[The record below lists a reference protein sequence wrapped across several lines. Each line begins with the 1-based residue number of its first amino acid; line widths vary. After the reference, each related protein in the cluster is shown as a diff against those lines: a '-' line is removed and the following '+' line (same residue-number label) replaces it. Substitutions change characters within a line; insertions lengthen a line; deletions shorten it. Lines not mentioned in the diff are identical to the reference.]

1 MCLAMRRRGGIL
13 AERGCAARSGGIW
26 QATVAGLAVLVLPA
40 LAAVPQADC
49 KLERVGGYTHSRRF
63 DSLNYIHR
71 ASGGIDYRCTDGTRI
86 LADSAVVYEH
96 SDQVQLFGSV
106 RFQDPETELDADSAR
121 YHGNIGQLVAWSNVT
136 VTDRQSGAVIHG
148 DSLYFYRATE
158 FRPMDRILVKGGS
171 PHATVFPAPRP
182 AAPAPVAAAADSA
195 IIPEDLP
202 GAQLGDSAT
211 AGTDS
216 VRGADPAPAPSD
228 SVPAVPDP
236 GGVALTDSIAALTD
250 SIAAVTDS
258 VAALPDSVAA
268 VTDSVAAVADSVA
281 AVADS
286 AVATDSAVAVP
297 DSVSLPP
304 YEIDA
309 DRFMIDGRRFFRAA
323 GDVVLVRDSLRAL
336 GDSLDYDQDVGAMSV
351 WGSASVEN
359 RGFALTGASVWVTPT
374 VGLSE
379 EILAR
384 DDAELVGSQVTLTA
398 PAIRVFLDNGEVDRL
413 IAISSVPPLE
423 EPQLDTTGLTPGD
436 VERARAIAER
446 DARADSL
453 DTPEDSVARPLAIAD
468 DFQLTGDS
476 IDVSSP
482 DQVLDLVTAIGSA
495 RAEAASPDSL
505 VSEDLPEFANRDWME
520 GETII
525 AQFGSGAPAGGP
537 LAADSAAGG
546 DGTGMADREPA
557 GDTTFAATPP
567 EAAGL
572 STTDHVPTP
581 DRGRPRLETLTAIGE
596 ARSLYR
602 LTTADTTGT
611 EADTPGTTPDTTG
624 IAADTPGSEPD
635 TTDTGPDLRPALHW
649 VEGEQITIYL
659 EERSV
664 VKMEVEGQ
672 TVGYHLEP
680 VPPESLSDS
689 AAVAADSTA
698 AAADSAAVVPDTA
711 RVRADTTLAPRIMVR
726 SRRGGNK

>member
-1 MCLAMRRRGGIL
+1 MCLAMRRRGRIL
-13 AERGCAARSGGIW
+13 AEWGCAARSGGIF
-26 QATVAGLAVLVLPA
+26 QATVAALAVLVLPA

-63 DSLNYIHR
+63 DSLNYIPR

-96 SDQVQLFGSV
+96 SDQVQLFGRV

-121 YHGNIGQLVAWSNVT
+121 YHGNVGQLVAWSNVT
-136 VTDRQSGAVIHG
+136 VTDRQNGAVIRG

-158 FRPMDRILVKGGS
+158 FRPMDRILVKGGN

-182 AAPAPVAAAADSA
+182 AAPAPVAAAVAAAADSA
-195 IIPEDLP
+195 TTPEDSP
-202 GAQLGDSAT
+202 GVPSVDSAV

-216 VRGADPAPAPSD
+216 VPPVTD
-228 SVPAVPDP
+228 SVPAAADTVPPAQDP
-236 GGVALTDSIAALTD
+236 GAAIAD
-250 SIAAVTDS
+250 PVPAVT
-258 VAALPDSVAA
+258 
-268 VTDSVAAVADSVA
+268 
-281 AVADS
+281 
-286 AVATDSAVAVP
+286 

-398 PAIRVFLDNGEVDRL
+398 PAIRVFLDNGEVNRL
-413 IAISSVPPLE
+413 IAIASVPPLE

-446 DARADSL
+446 AAHADSL
-453 DTPEDSVARPLAIAD
+453 DTAEDSVARPLAIAD
-468 DFQLTGDS
+468 DFRLTGDS

-482 DQVLDLVTAIGSA
+482 DQVLDFVTAIGSA

-525 AQFGSGAPAGGP
+525 AQFGSGAAGDST
-537 LAADSAAGG
+537 LAADSAAAG
-546 DGTGMADREPA
+546 DGAAVADLLPA
-557 GDTTFAATPP
+557 DDSTAVAAPS
-567 EAAGL
+567 AAGTT
-572 STTDHVPTP
+572 TTDAAPAP
-581 DRGRPRLETLTAIGE
+581 QGGRPRLETLTAIGE

-602 LTTADTTGT
+602 LTAPDTTGTAQNTTEAAQDTTGADADTTG
-611 EADTPGTTPDTTG
+611 A
-624 IAADTPGSEPD
+624 EPKAR
-635 TTDTGPDLRPALHW
+635 LALHW
-649 VEGEQITIYL
+649 VEGEQITIHL

-664 VKMEVEGQ
+664 VKMEVEGE

-680 VPPESLSDS
+680 LPPESLSDS
-689 AAVAADSTA
+689 TAVATDSTV
-698 AAADSAAVVPDTA
+698 VVPDSAVVVPDSA
-711 RVRADTTLAPRIMVR
+711 RVRADTTIALRIIVQP
-726 SRRGGNK
+726 RRGGNK

>member
-13 AERGCAARSGGIW
+13 AEWGCAARSGGIW

-49 KLERVGGYTHSRRF
+49 TLERVGGYTHSRRF

-216 VRGADPAPAPSD
+216 VFRVADPVPAPSD

-236 GGVALTDSIAALTD
+236 SGAALTD

-258 VAALPDSVAA
+258 VAALPDSGAA
-268 VTDSVAAVADSVA
+268 LTDSVAAVADSV
-281 AVADS
+281 
-286 AVATDSAVAVP
+286 VATDSAVAVP

-525 AQFGSGAPAGGP
+525 AQFGTGAPAVGP
-537 LAADSAAGG
+537 LAADSAAAG
-546 DGTGMADREPA
+546 DSTGVADRESA

-567 EAAGL
+567 GAAGL
-572 STTDHVPTP
+572 STTDHVPAP
-581 DRGRPRLETLTAIGE
+581 DDGRPRLETLTAIGE

-602 LTTADTTGT
+602 MTTADTTGT

-649 VEGEQITIYL
+649 VEGEQITIFL

>member
-1 MCLAMRRRGGIL
+1 MFLAMRRRGRIL
-13 AERGCAARSGGIW
+13 AEWGCAARSGGLC
-26 QATVAGLAVLVLPA
+26 QATLAALAVLVLPA

-96 SDQVQLFGSV
+96 SDQVQLFGRV
-106 RFQDPETELDADSAR
+106 RFVDPETELDADSAR
-121 YHGNIGQLVAWSNVT
+121 YHGNIGQLVAWSNVK
-136 VTDRQSGAVIHG
+136 VTDRQSGAVIRG

-158 FRPMDRILVKGGS
+158 FRTMDRILVKGGN

-182 AAPAPVAAAADSA
+182 AAPTPVAAAVDSATTPEDSPGVPLADSA
-195 IIPEDLP
+195 M
-202 GAQLGDSAT
+202 
-211 AGTDS
+211 AGTESVSPVTDS
-216 VRGADPAPAPSD
+216 VPAASD
-228 SVPAVPDP
+228 SVPA
-236 GGVALTDSIAALTD
+236 IQ
-250 SIAAVTDS
+250 DS
-258 VAALPDSVAA
+258 VPGIQNPVSAIQDTVP
-268 VTDSVAAVADSVA
+268 AVADSDPPVA
-281 AVADS
+281 
-286 AVATDSAVAVP
+286 

-309 DRFMIDGRRFFRAA
+309 DRFMIDGRRFFRA
-323 GDVVLVRDSLRAL
+323 GGSVVLVRDSLRAL
-336 GDSLDYDQDVGAMSV
+336 GDSLDYDQDVGTMSV
-351 WGSASVEN
+351 WGDASVEN

-398 PAIRVFLDNGEVDRL
+398 PAIRVFLDNGEVTRL

-423 EPQLDTTGLTPGD
+423 EPELDIPGSTPGD
-436 VERARAIAER
+436 AERARAIAER
-446 DARADSL
+446 AARVDSL
-453 DTPEDSVARPLAIAD
+453 DAAEDSVARPLAIAD

-482 DQVLDLVTAIGSA
+482 DQILDVVTAVGSA

-505 VSEDLPEFANRDWME
+505 ISEDLPEFANRDWME
-520 GETII
+520 GETIV
-525 AQFGSGAPAGGP
+525 AQFGSGAAD
-537 LAADSAAGG
+537 DSAA
-546 DGTGMADREPA
+546 ANEPA
-557 GDTTFAATPP
+557 EAGD
-567 EAAGL
+567 
-572 STTDHVPTP
+572 STTVAEPAEAGDSTP
-581 DRGRPRLETLTAIGE
+581 DAVPAPQGGRPRLETLTAIGE

-602 LTTADTTGT
+602 LTTPDTT
-611 EADTPGTTPDTTG
+611 GTTPDTTG
-624 IAADTPGSEPD
+624 TTPKP
-635 TTDTGPDLRPALHW
+635 RPALHW
-649 VEGEQITIYL
+649 VEGGQITIHL

-680 VPPESLSDS
+680 LPPDSLSDS
-689 AAVAADSTA
+689 TAVAADSTA
-698 AAADSAAVVPDTA
+698 VGADSAAVVPDSA
-711 RVRADTTLAPRIMVR
+711 RIRADTTIAPRVIIQA
-726 SRRGGNK
+726 RRGGTK

>member
-1 MCLAMRRRGGIL
+1 MFLAMRRRGRIL
-13 AERGCAARSGGIW
+13 AEWGCAARSGGLC
-26 QATVAGLAVLVLPA
+26 QATLAALAVLVLPA

-96 SDQVQLFGSV
+96 SDQVQLFGRV
-106 RFQDPETELDADSAR
+106 RFVDPETELDADSAR
-121 YHGNIGQLVAWSNVT
+121 YHGNIGQLVAWSNVK
-136 VTDRQSGAVIHG
+136 VTDRQSGAVIRG

-158 FRPMDRILVKGGS
+158 FRTMDRILVKGGN

-182 AAPAPVAAAADSA
+182 AAPTPVAAAVDSATTPEDSPGVPLADSA
-195 IIPEDLP
+195 M
-202 GAQLGDSAT
+202 
-211 AGTDS
+211 AGTESVSPVTDS
-216 VRGADPAPAPSD
+216 VPAASD
-228 SVPAVPDP
+228 SVPA
-236 GGVALTDSIAALTD
+236 IQ
-250 SIAAVTDS
+250 DS
-258 VAALPDSVAA
+258 VPGIQNPVSAIQDPVP
-268 VTDSVAAVADSVA
+268 AVADSDPPVA
-281 AVADS
+281 
-286 AVATDSAVAVP
+286 

-309 DRFMIDGRRFFRAA
+309 DRFMIDGRRFFRA
-323 GDVVLVRDSLRAL
+323 GGSVVLVRDSLRAL
-336 GDSLDYDQDVGAMSV
+336 GDSLDYDQDVGTMSV
-351 WGSASVEN
+351 WGDASVEN

-398 PAIRVFLDNGEVDRL
+398 PAIRVFLDNGEVTRL

-423 EPQLDTTGLTPGD
+423 EPELDIPGSTPGD
-436 VERARAIAER
+436 AERARAIAER
-446 DARADSL
+446 AARVDSL
-453 DTPEDSVARPLAIAD
+453 DAAEDSVARPLAIAD

-482 DQVLDLVTAIGSA
+482 DQILDVVTAVGSA

-505 VSEDLPEFANRDWME
+505 ISEDLPEFANRDWME
-520 GETII
+520 GETIV
-525 AQFGSGAPAGGP
+525 AQFGSGAAD
-537 LAADSAAGG
+537 DSAA
-546 DGTGMADREPA
+546 ANEPA
-557 GDTTFAATPP
+557 EAGD
-567 EAAGL
+567 
-572 STTDHVPTP
+572 STTVAEPAEAGDSTP
-581 DRGRPRLETLTAIGE
+581 DAVPAPQGGRPRLETLTAIGE

-602 LTTADTTGT
+602 LTTPDTT
-611 EADTPGTTPDTTG
+611 GTTPDTTG
-624 IAADTPGSEPD
+624 TTPKP
-635 TTDTGPDLRPALHW
+635 RPALHW
-649 VEGEQITIYL
+649 VEGGQITIHL

-680 VPPESLSDS
+680 LPPDSLSDS
-689 AAVAADSTA
+689 TAVAADSTA
-698 AAADSAAVVPDTA
+698 VGADSAAVVPDSA
-711 RVRADTTLAPRIMVR
+711 RIRADTTIAPRVIIQA
-726 SRRGGNK
+726 RRGGTK

>member
-1 MCLAMRRRGGIL
+1 MFLAMRRRGRIL
-13 AERGCAARSGGIW
+13 AEWGCAARSGGIF
-26 QATVAGLAVLVLPA
+26 QATVAALAVLVLPA

-96 SDQVQLFGSV
+96 SDQVQLFGRV
-106 RFQDPETELDADSAR
+106 RFRDPETELDADSAR
-121 YHGNIGQLVAWSNVT
+121 YHGNVGQLVAWSNVT
-136 VTDRQSGAVIHG
+136 VTDRQNGAVIRG

-158 FRPMDRILVKGGS
+158 FRPMDRILVKGGN

-182 AAPAPVAAAADSA
+182 AAPAPVAAA
-195 IIPEDLP
+195 
-202 GAQLGDSAT
+202 GDSAT
-211 AGTDS
+211 TPEDSPGVPSAESAMAGTDS
-216 VRGADPAPAPSD
+216 VPP
-228 SVPAVPDP
+228 
-236 GGVALTDSIAALTD
+236 LTDSIPAA
-250 SIAAVTDS
+250 
-258 VAALPDSVAA
+258 
-268 VTDSVAAVADSVA
+268 AD
-281 AVADS
+281 
-286 AVATDSAVAVP
+286 AVP
-297 DSVSLPP
+297 PAQDPVPAVVDSVSLPP

-336 GDSLDYDQDVGAMSV
+336 GDSLDYDQDVGTMSV

-359 RGFALTGASVWVTPT
+359 RGFALTGASVWVMPT

-398 PAIRVFLDNGEVDRL
+398 PAIRVFLDNGEVNRL
-413 IAISSVPPLE
+413 IAITSVPPLE

-446 DARADSL
+446 AAHADSL
-453 DTPEDSVARPLAIAD
+453 DTAEDSVARPLAIAD
-468 DFQLTGDS
+468 DFRLTGDS

-482 DQVLDLVTAIGSA
+482 DQVLDFVTAIGSA

-525 AQFGSGAPAGGP
+525 AQFGSGAAGDST
-537 LAADSAAGG
+537 LAADSAAVGYG
-546 DGTGMADREPA
+546 AAVADLLPA
-557 GDTTFAATPP
+557 GDSTAVAAPS
-567 EAAGL
+567 AAG
-572 STTDHVPTP
+572 STTTDAAPAP
-581 DRGRPRLETLTAIGE
+581 QGGRPRLETLTAIGE

-602 LTTADTTGT
+602 LTAPDTTGTAQNTTEAAQDTTGADADTTG
-611 EADTPGTTPDTTG
+611 A
-624 IAADTPGSEPD
+624 EPKA
-635 TTDTGPDLRPALHW
+635 PPALHW
-649 VEGEQITIYL
+649 VEGGQITIYL

-680 VPPESLSDS
+680 LPPESLSDS
-689 AAVAADSTA
+689 TAVATDSTV
-698 AAADSAAVVPDTA
+698 VVPDSAVVVPDSA
-711 RVRADTTLAPRIMVR
+711 RVRADTTIAPRIIVQP
-726 SRRGGNK
+726 RRGGNK

>member
-1 MCLAMRRRGGIL
+1 MFLAMRRRGRIL
-13 AERGCAARSGGIW
+13 AEWGCAARSGGIF
-26 QATVAGLAVLVLPA
+26 QATVAALAVLVLPA

-96 SDQVQLFGSV
+96 SDQVQLFGRV
-106 RFQDPETELDADSAR
+106 RFRDPETELDADSAR
-121 YHGNIGQLVAWSNVT
+121 YHGNVGQLVAWSNVT
-136 VTDRQSGAVIHG
+136 VTDRQNGAVIRG

-158 FRPMDRILVKGGS
+158 FRPMDRILVKGGN
-171 PHATVFPAPRP
+171 PHATVFPAPRL
-182 AAPAPVAAAADSA
+182 AAPAPVAAA
-195 IIPEDLP
+195 
-202 GAQLGDSAT
+202 GDSAT
-211 AGTDS
+211 TPEDSPGVPSAESAMAGTDS
-216 VRGADPAPAPSD
+216 VPP
-228 SVPAVPDP
+228 
-236 GGVALTDSIAALTD
+236 LTDSIPAA
-250 SIAAVTDS
+250 
-258 VAALPDSVAA
+258 
-268 VTDSVAAVADSVA
+268 AD
-281 AVADS
+281 
-286 AVATDSAVAVP
+286 AVP
-297 DSVSLPP
+297 PAQDPVPAVVDSVSLPP

-336 GDSLDYDQDVGAMSV
+336 GDSLDYDQDVGTMSV

-359 RGFALTGASVWVTPT
+359 RGFALTGASVWVMPT

-398 PAIRVFLDNGEVDRL
+398 PAIRVFLDNGEVNRL
-413 IAISSVPPLE
+413 IAITSVPPLE

-446 DARADSL
+446 AAHADSL
-453 DTPEDSVARPLAIAD
+453 DTAEDSVARPLAIAD
-468 DFQLTGDS
+468 DFRLTGDS

-482 DQVLDLVTAIGSA
+482 DQVLDFVTAIGSA

-525 AQFGSGAPAGGP
+525 AQFGSGAAGDST
-537 LAADSAAGG
+537 LAADSAAAG
-546 DGTGMADREPA
+546 DG
-557 GDTTFAATPP
+557 AAVAAPS
-567 EAAGL
+567 AAG
-572 STTDHVPTP
+572 STTTDAAPAP
-581 DRGRPRLETLTAIGE
+581 QGGRPRLETLTAIGE

-602 LTTADTTGT
+602 LTAPDTTGTAQNTTEAAQDTTGADADTTG
-611 EADTPGTTPDTTG
+611 A
-624 IAADTPGSEPD
+624 EPKA
-635 TTDTGPDLRPALHW
+635 RPALHW
-649 VEGEQITIYL
+649 VEGGQITIYL

-680 VPPESLSDS
+680 LPPESLSDS
-689 AAVAADSTA
+689 TAVATDSTV
-698 AAADSAAVVPDTA
+698 VVPDSAVVVPDSA
-711 RVRADTTLAPRIMVR
+711 RVRADTTIAPRIIVQP
-726 SRRGGNK
+726 RRGGNK

>member
-1 MCLAMRRRGGIL
+1 MRRRGRTL
-13 AERGCAARSGGIW
+13 AERGCAARSRGLC
-26 QATVAGLAVLVLPA
+26 QATLVALAILVLPA
-40 LAAVPQADC
+40 LAAVPEADC

-96 SDQVQLFGSV
+96 SDQVQLFGHV
-106 RFQDPETELDADSAR
+106 RFVDPETELDADSAR

-136 VTDRQSGAVIHG
+136 VTDRQNGAVISG

-158 FRPMDRILVKGGS
+158 FRTLDRILVKGGN

-182 AAPAPVAAAADSA
+182 AAPAPVALEGDSA
-195 IIPEDLP
+195 TTPEDS
-202 GAQLGDSAT
+202 LGVPLADSAT
-211 AGTDS
+211 AGGDS
-216 VRGADPAPAPSD
+216 ASAAADT
-228 SVPAVPDP
+228 VPAVADLPP
-236 GGVALTDSIAALTD
+236 PATDTVPAI
-250 SIAAVTDS
+250 
-258 VAALPDSVAA
+258 
-268 VTDSVAAVADSVA
+268 ADSDPPVA
-281 AVADS
+281 
-286 AVATDSAVAVP
+286 

-309 DRFMIDGRRFFRAA
+309 DRFMIDGRRFFRA
-323 GDVVLVRDSLRAL
+323 GGNVVLVRDSLRAL

-351 WGSASVEN
+351 WGDASVEN

-384 DDAELVGSQVTLTA
+384 DNAELVGSQVTLTA
-398 PAIRVFLDNGEVDRL
+398 PAIRVFLDNGEVTRL

-423 EPQLDTTGLTPGD
+423 EPELDIPGVTPGD
-436 VERARAIAER
+436 AERARAIAER
-446 DARADSL
+446 VARVDSL
-453 DTPEDSVARPLAIAD
+453 DAAEDSVARPLAIAD

-482 DQVLDLVTAIGSA
+482 DQVLEVVTAVGSA

-505 VSEDLPEFANRDWME
+505 ISEDLPEFANRDWME
-520 GETII
+520 GETIV
-525 AQFGSGAPAGGP
+525 AQFGSGA
-537 LAADSAAGG
+537 ADGSAAAAGLV
-546 DGTGMADREPA
+546 TA
-557 GDTTFAATPP
+557 GDSTAATDPALTDDSTVARTPAIVDEGTP
-567 EAAGL
+567 EAAPA
-572 STTDHVPTP
+572 T
-581 DRGRPRLETLTAIGE
+581 RGGNPRLETLTAIGE

-602 LTTADTTGT
+602 LTAPDPTGIESDTTW
-611 EADTPGTTPDTTG
+611 TPPKN
-624 IAADTPGSEPD
+624 
-635 TTDTGPDLRPALHW
+635 RPALHW
-649 VEGEQITIYL
+649 VEGGQITIYL

-680 VPPESLSDS
+680 LPPDSLQ
-689 AAVAADSTA
+689 DSTA
-698 AAADSAAVVPDTA
+698 VAADSAAVATDSAAIAPDSVRA
-711 RVRADTTLAPRIMVR
+711 RADTTIVPRVVIR
-726 SRRGGNK
+726 PRRGGKK

>member
-1 MCLAMRRRGGIL
+1 MFLAMRRRGRTL
-13 AERGCAARSGGIW
+13 AEWGCAARSRGLC
-26 QATVAGLAVLVLPA
+26 QAMLAGLAVLVLPA
-40 LAAVPQADC
+40 LAAVPEADC

-96 SDQVQLFGSV
+96 SDQVQLFGRV
-106 RFQDPETELDADSAR
+106 RFVDPETELDADSAR

-136 VTDRQSGAVIHG
+136 VTDRQNGAVIRG

-158 FRPMDRILVKGGS
+158 FRTLDRILVKGGN

-182 AAPAPVAAAADSA
+182 AAPAPVALEGDSA
-195 IIPEDLP
+195 TTPEDS
-202 GAQLGDSAT
+202 LGVPLADSAT
-211 AGTDS
+211 AGGDS
-216 VRGADPAPAPSD
+216 ASAAADT
-228 SVPAVPDP
+228 VPAVADLPP
-236 GGVALTDSIAALTD
+236 PATDTVPAI
-250 SIAAVTDS
+250 
-258 VAALPDSVAA
+258 
-268 VTDSVAAVADSVA
+268 ADSDPPGA
-281 AVADS
+281 
-286 AVATDSAVAVP
+286 

-309 DRFMIDGRRFFRAA
+309 DRFMIDGRRFFRA
-323 GDVVLVRDSLRAL
+323 GGNVVLVRDSLRAL

-351 WGSASVEN
+351 WGDASVEN

-398 PAIRVFLDNGEVDRL
+398 PAIRVFLDNGEVTRL

-423 EPQLDTTGLTPGD
+423 EPELDTTGLTPGD
-436 VERARAIAER
+436 AERARAIAER
-446 DARADSL
+446 VARVDSL
-453 DTPEDSVARPLAIAD
+453 DAAEDSVARPLAIAD

-482 DQVLDLVTAIGSA
+482 DQVLDIVTAVGSA

-505 VSEDLPEFANRDWME
+505 ISEELPEFASRDWME
-520 GETII
+520 GETIV
-525 AQFGSGAPAGGP
+525 AQFGSGA
-537 LAADSAAGG
+537 ADGSAAAAGLV
-546 DGTGMADREPA
+546 TA
-557 GDTTFAATPP
+557 GDSIAATDPALTDDSTAARTPAIADEGTP
-567 EAAGL
+567 EAAPATG
-572 STTDHVPTP
+572 
-581 DRGRPRLETLTAIGE
+581 GGKPRLETLTAIGE

-602 LTTADTTGT
+602 LTTPDSTGTASDMTGTAPDSTGIESDTTW
-611 EADTPGTTPDTTG
+611 TPPKN
-624 IAADTPGSEPD
+624 
-635 TTDTGPDLRPALHW
+635 RPALHW
-649 VEGEQITIYL
+649 VEGGQITIHL

-680 VPPESLSDS
+680 LPPDSLQDS
-689 AAVAADSTA
+689 TAVAADSTGVA
-698 AAADSAAVVPDTA
+698 TDSAAIAPDSVRA
-711 RVRADTTLAPRIMVR
+711 RADTTIVPRVVIR
-726 SRRGGNK
+726 PRRGGNK

>member
-1 MCLAMRRRGGIL
+1 MFLAMRRRGRIL
-13 AERGCAARSGGIW
+13 AEWGCAARSGGIF
-26 QATVAGLAVLVLPA
+26 QATVAALAVLVLPA

-96 SDQVQLFGSV
+96 SDQVQLFGRV
-106 RFQDPETELDADSAR
+106 RFRDPETELDADSAR
-121 YHGNIGQLVAWSNVT
+121 YHGNVGQLVAWSNVT
-136 VTDRQSGAVIHG
+136 VTDRQNGAVIRG

-158 FRPMDRILVKGGS
+158 FRPMDRILVKGGN

-182 AAPAPVAAAADSA
+182 AAPAPVAAA
-195 IIPEDLP
+195 
-202 GAQLGDSAT
+202 GDSAT
-211 AGTDS
+211 TPEDSPGVPSAESAMAGTDS
-216 VRGADPAPAPSD
+216 VPP
-228 SVPAVPDP
+228 
-236 GGVALTDSIAALTD
+236 LTDSIPAA
-250 SIAAVTDS
+250 
-258 VAALPDSVAA
+258 
-268 VTDSVAAVADSVA
+268 AD
-281 AVADS
+281 
-286 AVATDSAVAVP
+286 AVP
-297 DSVSLPP
+297 PAQDPVPAVVDSVSLPP

-336 GDSLDYDQDVGAMSV
+336 GDSLDYDQDVGTMSV

-359 RGFALTGASVWVTPT
+359 RGFALTGASVWVMPT

-398 PAIRVFLDNGEVDRL
+398 PAIRVFLDNGEVNRL
-413 IAISSVPPLE
+413 IAITSVPPLE

-446 DARADSL
+446 AAHADSL
-453 DTPEDSVARPLAIAD
+453 DTAEDSVARPLAIAD
-468 DFQLTGDS
+468 DFRLTGDS

-482 DQVLDLVTAIGSA
+482 DQVLDFVTAIGSA

-525 AQFGSGAPAGGP
+525 AQFGSGAAGDST
-537 LAADSAAGG
+537 LAADSAAAGYG
-546 DGTGMADREPA
+546 AAVADLLPA
-557 GDTTFAATPP
+557 GDSTAVAAPS
-567 EAAGL
+567 AAG
-572 STTDHVPTP
+572 STTTDAAPAP
-581 DRGRPRLETLTAIGE
+581 QGGRPRLETLTAIGE

-602 LTTADTTGT
+602 LTAPDTTGT
-611 EADTPGTTPDTTG
+611 AQNTTEAAQDTTG
-624 IAADTPGSEPD
+624 AEPKA
-635 TTDTGPDLRPALHW
+635 PPALHW
-649 VEGEQITIYL
+649 VEGGQITIYL

-680 VPPESLSDS
+680 LPPESLSDS
-689 AAVAADSTA
+689 TAVATDSTV
-698 AAADSAAVVPDTA
+698 VVPDSAVVVPDSA
-711 RVRADTTLAPRIMVR
+711 RVRADTTIAPRIIVQP
-726 SRRGGNK
+726 RRGGNK

>member
-1 MCLAMRRRGGIL
+1 MRGRGRTL
-13 AERGCAARSGGIW
+13 AEWVSSARSGSRAGGLC
-26 QATVAGLAVLVLPA
+26 QATLAALAVLVLPV

-71 ASGGIDYRCTDGTRI
+71 ASGGIDYRCTDGTQI

-96 SDQVQLFGSV
+96 SDQVQLFGRV
-106 RFQDPETELDADSAR
+106 RFLDPETELDADSAR
-121 YHGNIGQLVAWSNVT
+121 YHGNIGQLVAWSNVK
-136 VTDRQSGAVIHG
+136 VTDRQSGAVIRG
-148 DSLYFYRATE
+148 DSLYFYQATE
-158 FRPMDRILVKGGS
+158 FRTLDRILVKGGN

-182 AAPAPVAAAADSA
+182 AAPAPVVATAESENTPGDS
-195 IIPEDLP
+195 P
-202 GAQLGDSAT
+202 GVPSADSAT

-216 VRGADPAPAPSD
+216 VPPVTDSIPAAAVAGTPARDP
-228 SVPAVPDP
+228 VPAV
-236 GGVALTDSIAALTD
+236 V
-250 SIAAVTDS
+250 
-258 VAALPDSVAA
+258 
-268 VTDSVAAVADSVA
+268 
-281 AVADS
+281 
-286 AVATDSAVAVP
+286 

-309 DRFMIDGRRFFRAA
+309 DRFMIDGRRFFRA
-323 GDVVLVRDSLRAL
+323 GGGVVLVRDSLRAL

-351 WGSASVEN
+351 WGDASVQN

-398 PAIRVFLDNGEVDRL
+398 PAIRVFLDNGEVTRL
-413 IAISSVPPLE
+413 IAISSVPLLE

-436 VERARAIAER
+436 VERARTIAESG
-446 DARADSL
+446 ARADSVVAA
-453 DTPEDSVARPLAIAD
+453 EDSVARPLAIAD

-482 DQVLDLVTAIGSA
+482 DQVLDVVTAIGSA

-505 VSEDLPEFANRDWME
+505 ISEDLPEFANRDWME

-525 AQFGSGAPAGGP
+525 AQFGSGAAD
-537 LAADSAAGG
+537 DSAAVADPADPG
-546 DGTGMADREPA
+546 DSTAVADPAETGDSTAVTAP
-557 GDTTFAATPP
+557 AATDDSITD
-567 EAAGL
+567 AVAG
-572 STTDHVPTP
+572 PQG
-581 DRGRPRLETLTAIGE
+581 GRPRLETLTAIGE

-602 LTTADTTGT
+602 LTA
-611 EADTPGTTPDTTG
+611 PDTTG
-624 IAADTPGSEPD
+624 AESD
-635 TTDTGPDLRPALHW
+635 TTGIPPKPRPALHW

-680 VPPESLSDS
+680 LPPDALSDS
-689 AAVAADSTA
+689 TAVAPDSTA
-698 AAADSAAVVPDTA
+698 AAPDSA
-711 RVRADTTLAPRIMVR
+711 RVRPDTTIAPWGIIRP
-726 SRRGGNK
+726 RRGGNK

>member
-1 MCLAMRRRGGIL
+1 MRRRGRTL
-13 AERGCAARSGGIW
+13 AERGCAARSRGLC
-26 QATVAGLAVLVLPA
+26 QATLVALAILVLPA
-40 LAAVPQADC
+40 LAAVPEADC

-96 SDQVQLFGSV
+96 SDQVQLFGRV
-106 RFQDPETELDADSAR
+106 RFVDPETELDADSAR

-136 VTDRQSGAVIHG
+136 VTDRQNGAVISG

-158 FRPMDRILVKGGS
+158 FRTLDRILVKGGN

-182 AAPAPVAAAADSA
+182 AAPAPVALEGDSA
-195 IIPEDLP
+195 TTPEDS
-202 GAQLGDSAT
+202 LGVPLADSAT
-211 AGTDS
+211 AGGDS
-216 VRGADPAPAPSD
+216 ASAAADT
-228 SVPAVPDP
+228 VPAVADTVP
-236 GGVALTDSIAALTD
+236 
-250 SIAAVTDS
+250 
-258 VAALPDSVAA
+258 
-268 VTDSVAAVADSVA
+268 AVADLPPPATDTVPA
-281 AVADS
+281 IADS
-286 AVATDSAVAVP
+286 DPPVA

-309 DRFMIDGRRFFRAA
+309 DRFMIDGRRFFRA
-323 GDVVLVRDSLRAL
+323 GGNVVLVRDSLRAL

-351 WGSASVEN
+351 WGDASVEN

-384 DDAELVGSQVTLTA
+384 DNAELVGSQVTLTA
-398 PAIRVFLDNGEVDRL
+398 PAIRVFLDNGEVTRL

-423 EPQLDTTGLTPGD
+423 EPELDIPGVTPGD
-436 VERARAIAER
+436 AERARAIAER
-446 DARADSL
+446 VARVDSL
-453 DTPEDSVARPLAIAD
+453 DAAEDSVARPLAIAD

-482 DQVLDLVTAIGSA
+482 DQVLEVVTAVGSA

-505 VSEDLPEFANRDWME
+505 ISEDLPEFANRDWME
-520 GETII
+520 GETIV
-525 AQFGSGAPAGGP
+525 AQFGSGA
-537 LAADSAAGG
+537 ADGSAAAAGLV
-546 DGTGMADREPA
+546 TA
-557 GDTTFAATPP
+557 GDSTAATDPALTDDSTVARTPAIVDEGTP
-567 EAAGL
+567 EAAPA
-572 STTDHVPTP
+572 T
-581 DRGRPRLETLTAIGE
+581 RGGNPRLETLTAIGE

-602 LTTADTTGT
+602 LTAPDSTGTASDMTGTAPDPTGIESDTTW
-611 EADTPGTTPDTTG
+611 TPPKN
-624 IAADTPGSEPD
+624 
-635 TTDTGPDLRPALHW
+635 RPALHW
-649 VEGEQITIYL
+649 VEGGQITIHL

-680 VPPESLSDS
+680 LPPDSLQ
-689 AAVAADSTA
+689 DSTA
-698 AAADSAAVVPDTA
+698 VAADSAAVATDSAAIAPDSVRA
-711 RVRADTTLAPRIMVR
+711 RADTTIVPRVVIR
-726 SRRGGNK
+726 PRRGGNK

>member
-1 MCLAMRRRGGIL
+1 MCLAMRGRGRTL
-13 AERGCAARSGGIW
+13 AEWVSSARSGSRAGGLC
-26 QATVAGLAVLVLPA
+26 QATLAALAVLVLPV

-71 ASGGIDYRCTDGTRI
+71 ASGGIDYRCTDGTQI

-96 SDQVQLFGSV
+96 SDQVQLFGRV
-106 RFQDPETELDADSAR
+106 RFLDPETELDADSAR
-121 YHGNIGQLVAWSNVT
+121 YHGNIGQLVAWSNVK
-136 VTDRQSGAVIHG
+136 VTDRQSGAVIRG
-148 DSLYFYRATE
+148 DSLYFYQATE
-158 FRPMDRILVKGGS
+158 FRTLDRILVKGGN

-182 AAPAPVAAAADSA
+182 AAPAPVVATAESESTPGDS
-195 IIPEDLP
+195 P
-202 GAQLGDSAT
+202 GVPSADSAT

-216 VRGADPAPAPSD
+216 VPP
-228 SVPAVPDP
+228 
-236 GGVALTDSIAALTD
+236 
-250 SIAAVTDS
+250 
-258 VAALPDSVAA
+258 
-268 VTDSVAAVADSVA
+268 
-281 AVADS
+281 VADS
-286 AVATDSAVAVP
+286 ATAGTDSVPPVTDSIPAAAVAGTPARDPVP
-297 DSVSLPP
+297 AVVDSVSLPP

-309 DRFMIDGRRFFRAA
+309 DRFMIDGRRFFRA
-323 GDVVLVRDSLRAL
+323 GGGVVLVRDSLRAL

-351 WGSASVEN
+351 WGDASVQN

-398 PAIRVFLDNGEVDRL
+398 PAIRVFLDNGEVTRL
-413 IAISSVPPLE
+413 IAISSVPLLE

-436 VERARAIAER
+436 VERARTIAESV
-446 DARADSL
+446 ARADSVVAA
-453 DTPEDSVARPLAIAD
+453 EDSVARPLAIAD

-482 DQVLDLVTAIGSA
+482 DQVLDVVTAIGSA

-505 VSEDLPEFANRDWME
+505 ISEDLPEFANRDWME

-525 AQFGSGAPAGGP
+525 AQFGSGAADDSTAVADPAETG
-537 LAADSAAGG
+537 DSTAVTA
-546 DGTGMADREPA
+546 P
-557 GDTTFAATPP
+557 AATDD
-567 EAAGL
+567 
-572 STTDHVPTP
+572 SITDAVPGP
-581 DRGRPRLETLTAIGE
+581 QGGRPRLETLTAIGE

-602 LTTADTTGT
+602 LTA
-611 EADTPGTTPDTTG
+611 PDTTG
-624 IAADTPGSEPD
+624 IESD
-635 TTDTGPDLRPALHW
+635 TTGTPPKPRPALHW
-649 VEGEQITIYL
+649 VEGEQITIHL

-680 VPPESLSDS
+680 LPPDSLSDS
-689 AAVAADSTA
+689 TAVAPDSTAVAADSATVIP
-698 AAADSAAVVPDTA
+698 DSA
-711 RVRADTTLAPRIMVR
+711 RVRADTTIAPWGIIRPR
-726 SRRGGNK
+726 KGGNK

>member
-1 MCLAMRRRGGIL
+1 MFLAMRRRGRIL
-13 AERGCAARSGGIW
+13 AEWGCAARSGGIF
-26 QATVAGLAVLVLPA
+26 QATVAALAVLVLPA

-96 SDQVQLFGSV
+96 SDQVQLFGRV
-106 RFQDPETELDADSAR
+106 RFRDPETELDADSAR
-121 YHGNIGQLVAWSNVT
+121 YHGNVGQLVAWSNVT
-136 VTDRQSGAVIHG
+136 VTDRQNGAVIRG

-158 FRPMDRILVKGGS
+158 FRPMDRILVKGGN

-182 AAPAPVAAAADSA
+182 AAPAPVAAA
-195 IIPEDLP
+195 
-202 GAQLGDSAT
+202 GDSAT
-211 AGTDS
+211 TPEDSPGVPSAESAMAGTDS
-216 VRGADPAPAPSD
+216 VPP
-228 SVPAVPDP
+228 
-236 GGVALTDSIAALTD
+236 LTDSIPAA
-250 SIAAVTDS
+250 
-258 VAALPDSVAA
+258 
-268 VTDSVAAVADSVA
+268 AD
-281 AVADS
+281 
-286 AVATDSAVAVP
+286 AVP
-297 DSVSLPP
+297 PAQDPVPAVVDSVSLPP

-336 GDSLDYDQDVGAMSV
+336 GDSLDYDQDVGMMSV

-359 RGFALTGASVWVTPT
+359 RGFALTGASVWVMPT

-398 PAIRVFLDNGEVDRL
+398 PAIRVFLDNGEVNRL
-413 IAISSVPPLE
+413 IAITSVPPLE

-446 DARADSL
+446 AAHADSL
-453 DTPEDSVARPLAIAD
+453 DTAEDSVARPLAIAD
-468 DFQLTGDS
+468 DFRLTGDS

-482 DQVLDLVTAIGSA
+482 DQVLDFVTAIGSA

-525 AQFGSGAPAGGP
+525 AQFGSGAAGDST
-537 LAADSAAGG
+537 LAADSAAAG
-546 DGTGMADREPA
+546 DGAAVADLLPA
-557 GDTTFAATPP
+557 GDSTAVAAPS
-567 EAAGL
+567 AAG
-572 STTDHVPTP
+572 STTTDAAPAP
-581 DRGRPRLETLTAIGE
+581 QGGRPRLETLTAIGE

-602 LTTADTTGT
+602 LTAPDTTGT
-611 EADTPGTTPDTTG
+611 AQNTTEAAQDTTG
-624 IAADTPGSEPD
+624 AEPKA
-635 TTDTGPDLRPALHW
+635 RPALHW
-649 VEGEQITIYL
+649 VEGGQITIYL

-680 VPPESLSDS
+680 LPPESLSDS
-689 AAVAADSTA
+689 TAVATDSTV
-698 AAADSAAVVPDTA
+698 VVPDSA
-711 RVRADTTLAPRIMVR
+711 RVRADTTIAPRIIVQP
-726 SRRGGNK
+726 RRGGNK